1 MIESPPK
8 IRKEDFDKALRLS
21 CDPKIADVVNEINRQ
36 YQYWTEI
43 KYKHLPDK
51 VLAQDVW
58 ACVKLSRMFAKTLE
72 IGNYRFKLYVTDH
85 LPLKAAHETAYAAD
99 IFTVRGVGRFK
110 LAAIGG
116 KSRKDRLFI
125 SFYQY

>member
-1 MIESPPK
+1 M
-8 IRKEDFDKALRLS
+8 
-21 CDPKIADVVNEINRQ
+21 EIN
-36 YQYWTEI
+36 
-43 KYKHLPDK
+43 P
-51 VLAQDVW
+51 
-58 ACVKLSRMFAKTLE
+58 
-72 IGNYRFKLYVTDH
+72 